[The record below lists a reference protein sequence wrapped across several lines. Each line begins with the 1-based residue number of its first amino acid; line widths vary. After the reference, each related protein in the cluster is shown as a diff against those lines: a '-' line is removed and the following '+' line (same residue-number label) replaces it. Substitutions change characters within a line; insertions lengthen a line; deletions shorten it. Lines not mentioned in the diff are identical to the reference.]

1 MGNRILVVDDEK
13 EIADV
18 IELYLKNEGFEVE
31 KFYTGKDALVSIEKA
46 APDMALLDVMLP
58 DIDGFEVLQ
67 KIREKYNFP
76 VIMLTA
82 KTEYM
87 DKINGLMLGADDYM
101 AKPFN
106 PLELIA
112 RVKAQMRRFTKY
124 NTGGRAQEDVIDFG
138 NMFLNRTTHEC
149 IYNEKHLTLTPIE
162 FDILWL
168 LCDNRGQV
176 ISLSGCLKKSGKKNI
191 IKTATI
197 RLWSTSV
204 T

>member
-149 IYNEKHLTLTPIE
+149 IYNEKHLTL
-162 FDILWL
+162 LSL
-168 LCDNRGQV
+168 
-176 ISLSGCLKKSGKKNI
+176 ISSGCCVTTAGRSSVLSGCLKKSGKKNI

>member
-31 KFYTGKDALVSIEKA
+31 KFYTGKDAIASIEKA

-58 DIDGFEVLQ
+58 DIDGFEILQ

-87 DKINGLMLGADDYM
+87 DKINGLMLGQM
-101 AKPFN
+101 
-106 PLELIA
+106 IHG
-112 RVKAQMRRFTKY
+112 KA
-124 NTGGRAQEDVIDFG
+124 I
-138 NMFLNRTTHEC
+138 
-149 IYNEKHLTLTPIE
+149 
-162 FDILWL
+162 
-168 LCDNRGQV
+168 
-176 ISLSGCLKKSGKKNI
+176 
-191 IKTATI
+191 
-197 RLWSTSV
+197 
-204 T
+204 

>member
-87 DKINGLMLGADDYM
+87 DKINGLMIGADDYM

-124 NTGGRAQEDVIDFG
+124 NTGGGAQEDVIDFG
-138 NMFLNRTTHEC
+138 NMLLNRTTHEC

-176 ISLSGCLKKSGKKNI
+176 
-191 IKTATI
+191 
-197 RLWSTSV
+197 RQYQF
-204 T
+204 

>member
-31 KFYTGKDALVSIEKA
+31 KFYTGKDAIASIEKA

-58 DIDGFEVLQ
+58 DIDGFEILQ

-106 PLELIA
+106 PLEQSTDA
-112 RVKAQMRRFTKY
+112 SVYQVQYRRKG
-124 NTGGRAQEDVIDFG
+124 TGR
-138 NMFLNRTTHEC
+138 
-149 IYNEKHLTLTPIE
+149 
-162 FDILWL
+162 
-168 LCDNRGQV
+168 CD
-176 ISLSGCLKKSGKKNI
+176 
-191 IKTATI
+191 
-197 RLWSTSV
+197 
-204 T
+204 